1 MAWRP
6 HEQLIDGYLDNT
18 VPGTVTGHLRF
29 RGMAELVRLNL
40 AGDFHRD
47 IRGAV
52 LSIKKTPVEKDAVEE
67 RGYMEG
73 FSPVQDGDAGDIT
86 AGLPPAD
93 YVEYPY
99 IEWYSV
105 QNGRVV
111 LELEPHEIE
120 VVGTPLIAGAE
131 QPIDRAKQQELM
143 ARFLVGIAEDLSTR
157 DGE

>member
-18 VPGTVTGHLRF
+18 VPRSVTGHLRF
-29 RGMAELVRLNL
+29 RGMDEVVRLNL

-47 IRGAV
+47 IRGTVISLKRKIAATNEPQ
-52 LSIKKTPVEKDAVEE
+52 SD
-67 RGYMEG
+67 MHG
-73 FSPVQDGDAGDIT
+73 FATVQDGDAGDIT

-111 LELEPHEIE
+111 LELEPEEIE
-120 VVGTPLIAGAE
+120 VVGTPLYAGEE
-131 QPIDRAKQQELM
+131 QPTDRAKQQELM
-143 ARFLVGIAEDLSTR
+143 ARFLSGVARSLASR
-157 DGE
+157 D